1 MRNILKDESI
11 QSRLTS
17 HSRPSSKVETSDHND
32 KGKDKFEKMA
42 SKMRT
47 LKKEQSKL
55 KQTLEKELAGIKN
68 ILYQIDDVFHNQK
81 NKEKQEE
88 TQKTYDP

>member
-1 MRNILKDESI
+1 
-11 QSRLTS
+11 
-17 HSRPSSKVETSDHND
+17 
-32 KGKDKFEKMA
+32 
-42 SKMRT
+42 MRT